1 MLRRLACYA
10 GAVAGLFSLASTVI
24 AAAPLPP
31 PAVDVPKASAAGPQ
45 KAVFA
50 GGCFWGV
57 EAVFRHVAGV
67 SRAVSGYAGG
77 TTKRPTYAM
86 VTSGLTGH
94 AEAVEVTFDPAKIS
108 YGQLLR
114 VFFSVA
120 HDPTELN
127 RQGPDV
133 GTQYRSAIF
142 YVNGEQRR
150 VAESYV
156 AQLHAA
162 KAFPRPIVTQVASLT
177 EFYPAEAEHQNYV
190 ALHPTEPYIVQND
203 LPKLEALKSQFPN
216 LYTAK

>member
-1 MLRRLACYA
+1 MLRRLA
-10 GAVAGLFSLASTVI
+10 GVAGRVAVLFSIASTAI
-24 AAAPLPP
+24 ADAPLPV
-31 PAVDVPKASAAGPQ
+31 PATDVVKSAKAGPQ
-45 KAVFA
+45 TAVFA

-77 TTKRPTYAM
+77 TTKKPTYEM
-86 VTSGLTGH
+86 VSSGATGH
-94 AEAVEVTFDPAKIS
+94 AEAVEVTFDPAKVS

-142 YVNGEQRR
+142 YVDAEQRR
-150 VAESYV
+150 VAEAYI
-156 AQLHAA
+156 AQLAAA
-162 KAFPRPIVTQVASLT
+162 KAFPRPVVTQVSSLT
-177 EFYPAEAEHQNYV
+177 AFYPAEDYHQNYL
-190 ALHPTEPYIVQND
+190 ALHPTQPYIVYND
-203 LPKLEALKSQFPN
+203 LPKLEALKTQFPN
-216 LYTAK
+216 LYAAR